1 MWYNFNGEKANAMTL
16 LEEIQICENV
26 ALEFKRAKGS
36 EMKAEKQRLKTA
48 GYISLQVGKISHGDG
63 Q

>member
-1 MWYNFNGEKANAMTL
+1 MGKKLLIVESPAKA
-16 LEEIQICENV
+16 
-26 ALEFKRAKGS
+26 
-36 EMKAEKQRLKTA
+36 KTA

>member
-1 MWYNFNGEKANAMTL
+1 MKS
-16 LEEIQICENV
+16 EEIKRLVAKSENV

-48 GYISLQVGKISHGDG
+48 GYISLPVGKISHGDG